1 MMYHTVP
8 SLPRPLT
15 RTTEYDVVAPDARVF
30 YKVVFKD
37 TQTLTAQFVR
47 FDAYRLPRSAAHGV
61 REFKAILSR
70 GSNSRI
76 ERWRFAV
83 VRNSTATQLL
93 RDEIE
98 PW

>member
-1 MMYHTVP
+1 MMYHTVQ
-8 SLPRPLT
+8 SLP

-37 TQTLTAQFVR
+37 TQTLTGQFVR
-47 FDAYRLPRSAAHGV
+47 FDAYRLPRSAAYGV
-61 REFKAILSR
+61 HEFKAILSL

-83 VRNSTATQLL
+83 VRNSTATRLL